1 MDSLQPVFVFGAVLS
16 PLIAALAIAAAGLLG
31 RSRDRLPARLAQLGA
46 AASALCALGEFL
58 RREFISRGVA
68 NLAIESPLSL
78 GSWYVNGRGDLLRV
92 SFQLRFEGLTAVF
105 VVALALT
112 SACLFSLRGVR
123 RDALEDRAL
132 PIAGSLLLFA
142 SIGVAA
148 SCNFSELFVFW
159 VIGTAVAYVLLSAT
173 ARNAY
178 EANAARKLVLIL
190 SLADTLLL
198 SAVLVLAGGLG
209 PLDFRTLFSRPDV
222 WARVAAQR
230 EAVVN
235 LIGLSLLGAY
245 SGRCGMIP
253 FLGWIGDLA
262 DRRPASLA
270 ALIGPIAIWPCGV
283 ILLIRSFP
291 LLHSASAILPLAA
304 FLGGASAF
312 CAGACSVAAPD
323 ARRSAA
329 FACASVLGIVLL
341 ALAAGASSSTTVSLG
356 LVTVF
361 VPGAAL
367 ALIVLPSF
375 THAGDR
381 GWIIVLVAGLFSGM
395 IGQAWLLGGVLYS
408 LFAAPGHDAVTLLLA
423 LLLAVSGQYLAAC
436 SLGRIAGPLAGF
448 GDRTTERVIEPAPPR
463 ESQGPLIVLASATV
477 LVAAITAVS
486 LLTRFEFPQGNRLV
500 CALLGLGPGVCGLV
514 VGMQSVRFAQLG
526 RPSEQGDGI
535 VMRLGRR
542 GFYFDTFLFLC
553 VLLPLRGVAGVA
565 RFLDWAVVDTVAS
578 GGPVS
583 LLESAASFFAP
594 VQRRSVAFYL
604 CSALLGTAVLSGL
617 LIWLRG

>member
-16 PLIAALAIAAAGLLG
+16 PLIAALAIAAAGLVG

-46 AASALCALGEFL
+46 GASALCALGEFL
-58 RREFISRGVA
+58 RRELISRGGV

-92 SFQLRFEGLTAVF
+92 SFQLRFEGLTALF

-112 SACLFSLRGVR
+112 SACLFSFRSAR
-123 RDALEDRAL
+123 RDAFENRAL

-159 VIGTAVAYVLLSAT
+159 VIGTAVAYVLSSVT
-173 ARNAY
+173 AQNVY

-190 SLADTLLL
+190 SLGDVLLL
-198 SAVLVLAGGLG
+198 SAVLALAGGLG
-209 PLDFRTLFSRPDV
+209 PLDFRALFSRPDV
-222 WARVAAQR
+222 WLRAAAQR

-235 LIGLSLLGAY
+235 LIGLCLLGAY
-245 SGRCGMIP
+245 AGRCGMIP

-262 DRRPASLA
+262 DRPASLA
-270 ALIGPIAIWPCGV
+270 ALIGPIAIWSCGV
-283 ILLIRSFP
+283 LLLNRSFP

-312 CAGACSVAAPD
+312 CAGACSIAAHD
-323 ARRSAA
+323 VRRAVA
-329 FACASVLGIVLL
+329 FACASALGIVLL
-341 ALAAGASSSTTVSLG
+341 ALTAGASSSTTVALG
-356 LVTVF
+356 LMTVL
-361 VPGAAL
+361 VPGSAL
-367 ALIVLPSF
+367 LLIVLPAF
-375 THAGDR
+375 RHAGDR
-381 GWIIVLVAGLFSGM
+381 NWLVVLVAALFSGM
-395 IGQAWLLGGVLYS
+395 FGQAWLLGGVLYS
-408 LFAAPGHDAVTLLLA
+408 LFAVPGHDAPTLLLG
-423 LLLAVSGQYLAAC
+423 LLLAISGQYLAAC
-436 SLGRIAGPLAGF
+436 SLGRIAGPLTGF
-448 GDRTTERVIEPAPPR
+448 SDRPTERVTEPTPPSEPQTPR
-463 ESQGPLIVLASATV
+463 IVLASAAV
-477 LVAAITAVS
+477 LVAALTAVS
-486 LLTRFEFPQGNRLV
+486 LLTHFELPQGNRLV

-514 VGMQSVRFAQLG
+514 VGMQSARFAQLG

-565 RFLDWAVVDTVAS
+565 RFLDWAVVDAVAS

-594 VQRRSVAFYL
+594 LQRRGVVFYL
-604 CSALLGTAVLSGL
+604 CSALLGTVVLSGL